1 MHWLELKLPPPL
13 LALLLALLMW
23 LAPMWVAP
31 MWVAPLPWAWRIAL
45 AAALLGLGLAIG
57 LVAVAACWRARTT
70 IHPNHPMRTKALVTS
85 GVFRFS
91 RNPMYLCQLL
101 CLLAWAAYLSNPL
114 ALALTPLFVL
124 YLNRFQIAP
133 EERALTA
140 LFGARYVAYQSAV
153 RRWL

>member
-1 MHWLELKLPPPL
+1 MRWLELKLPPP
-13 LALLLALLMW
+13 ALLLLLAGLMW
-23 LAPMWVAP
+23 LAPV
-31 MWVAPLPWAWRIAL
+31 WVAPLPWAWRIGW

-57 LVAVAACWRARTT
+57 LVAVHACWRAGTT
-70 IHPNHPMRTKALVTS
+70 IHPTHPMRTTALVT
-85 GVFRFS
+85 GGAFRYS

-124 YLNRFQIAP
+124 YLNRFQIEP
-133 EERALTA
+133 EERALAA
-140 LFGARYVAYQSAV
+140 LFGARYVAYQARV

>member
-1 MHWLELKLPPPL
+1 MRWLELKLPPPV

-23 LAPMWVAP
+23 LAPL
-31 MWVAPLPWAWRIAL
+31 WVAPLPWAWRIGGAV
-45 AAALLGLGLAIG
+45 ALLGLGLAIG
-57 LVAVAACWRARTT
+57 LVAVHACWRAGTT
-70 IHPNHPMRTKALVTS
+70 IHPTHPMRTTALLTD
-85 GVFRFS
+85 GAFRYS

-101 CLLAWAAYLSNPL
+101 CLLAWAAYLSSPL

-133 EERALTA
+133 EERALAA
-140 LFGARYVAYQSAV
+140 LFGARYAAYQAQV

>member
-1 MHWLELKLPPPL
+1 MHWLELKLPPPA

-23 LAPMWVAP
+23 LAP

-70 IHPNHPMRTKALVTS
+70 IHPSHPMRTTALVTG

-114 ALALTPLFVL
+114 ALALAPLFVL
-124 YLNRFQIAP
+124 YLNRFQIDP
-133 EERALTA
+133 EERALA
-140 LFGARYVAYQSAV
+140 VLFGARYAAYKSAV

>member
-23 LAPMWVAP
+23 LAP

-70 IHPNHPMRTKALVTS
+70 IHPNHPMRTTALVTW
-85 GVFRFS
+85 GVFRVS

-114 ALALTPLFVL
+114 ALALAPLFVL

-133 EERALTA
+133 EERALAA
-140 LFGARYVAYQSAV
+140 LFGARYSAYKSAV

>member
-114 ALALTPLFVL
+114 ALALAPLFVL

-133 EERALTA
+133 EERALAA
-140 LFGARYVAYQSAV
+140 LFGAHYSAYKNAV

>member
-1 MHWLELKLPPPL
+1 MHWLELKLPPPA

-23 LAPMWVAP
+23 LAP

-57 LVAVAACWRARTT
+57 LVAVAACWRAHTT
-70 IHPNHPMRTKALVTS
+70 IHPSHPMRTTALVTG
-85 GVFRFS
+85 GVFRLS

-114 ALALTPLFVL
+114 ALALAPLFVL
-124 YLNRFQIAP
+124 YLNRFQIDP
-133 EERALTA
+133 EERALA
-140 LFGARYVAYQSAV
+140 VLFGARYAAYKSAV